1 MVARQAAATLRTA
14 QDRGVRGRCAPPH
27 SGLFTI
33 NGKRPALQETY
44 RRSNRFPRQLERL
57 AVRALPLIMFIA
69 LTSAVSAKPATPPA
83 APELADAAKPV
94 KIGAVMPA
102 GAQVIVQPNGAY
114 GIVIENS
121 RVIVVEP
128 KSRKVIEILESG
140 T

>member
-1 MVARQAAATLRTA
+1 M
-14 QDRGVRGRCAPPH
+14 
-27 SGLFTI
+27 
-33 NGKRPALQETY
+33 
-44 RRSNRFPRQLERL
+44 
-57 AVRALPLIMFIA
+57 RALPLIMFIA